1 MKKRT
6 NYVKHFAGLFALALM
21 FTMMVGIKANAA
33 GTTYYV
39 NKTTIFKLYSDSAC
53 TSAVEND
60 TVLQGGDTIVCAN
73 GSYAFDIMRE
83 SEQQYV
89 GYDFLT
95 TLDPGESYTIP
106 DGSYEWDDSEGC
118 FVLNRIAQPTEPETP
133 PAEPVTPST
142 DSAYYVSVDHRGCKL
157 YGDSNCNS
165 EVSADTRL
173 KYGDKIKC
181 TVETGIHVYLGETL
195 DKQLTLFDAT
205 YTVPDGEYTFSFEQ
219 ISEYKYKLTLTRIIL
234 VIPPTDQVTPSVTPS
249 VSSTLIPV
257 VEKEEDVAPALAL
270 PVLKSTNYAGNELCS
285 WQEVIDAIVTIEP
298 KKLTDS
304 NPEDTQSVLKVDI
317 SSTAGFVGHEVLQTL
332 AKKDDASLHV
342 FTGNGVA
349 ITFAG
354 ADVKDDA
361 KAVRVTNKVSDK
373 EENGKRVHI
382 VDFLEKGKLGASVA
396 FHVNL
401 PQGADSSVDVY
412 TENKDGIQNHIR
424 TMKADS
430 AGNVAFMINT
440 KEKFVFKY

>member
-1 MKKRT
+1 MKKTT
-6 NYVKHFAGLFALALM
+6 NYIKHFAGLFALALM
-21 FTMMVGIKANAA
+21 LTMMVGIRANAA

-53 TSAVEND
+53 TSAVDND

-73 GSYAFDIMRE
+73 VNGSYAFEIFRE

-89 GYDFLT
+89 GYDFLAR
-95 TLDPGESYTIP
+95 LEPGESYTIP
-106 DGSYEWDDSEGC
+106 DGSYEWDDSEGN
-118 FVLNRIAQPTEPETP
+118 FVLNRIDQPTEPETP
-133 PAEPVTPST
+133 PADPETPPSDPAIPSEPTTST
-142 DSAYYVSVDHRGCKL
+142 SIVEKTEE
-157 YGDSNCNS
+157 
-165 EVSADTRL
+165 EVPT
-173 KYGDKIKC
+173 
-181 TVETGIHVYLGETL
+181 
-195 DKQLTLFDAT
+195 LTL
-205 YTVPDGEYTFSFEQ
+205 P
-219 ISEYKYKLTLTRIIL
+219 L
-234 VIPPTDQVTPSVTPS
+234 
-249 VSSTLIPV
+249 
-257 VEKEEDVAPALAL
+257 
-270 PVLKSTNYAGNELCS
+270 LKSTNYAGDELAS
-285 WQEVIDAIVTIEP
+285 WQEVIDALVTIEP

-304 NPEDTQSVLKVDI
+304 KPQDTESVLKVDI

-354 ADVKDDA
+354 ADMKEDA
-361 KAVRVTNKVSDK
+361 KAVRVTNQVSDK

-382 VDFLEKGKLGASVA
+382 VDFLEKGKMEATVA

-401 PQGADSSVDVY
+401 PQGANSSVEVY
-412 TENKDGIQNHIR
+412 TENKDGVQNHIK

-430 AGNVAFMINT
+430 TGNVAFMIDS

>member
-1 MKKRT
+1 MKKTT
-6 NYVKHFAGLFALALM
+6 NYIKHFAGLFALALM
-21 FTMMVGIKANAA
+21 LTMMVGIRANAA

-53 TSAVEND
+53 TSAVDND

-73 GSYAFDIMRE
+73 VNGSYAFEIFRE

-89 GYDFLT
+89 GYDFLAR
-95 TLDPGESYTIP
+95 LEPGESYTIP
-106 DGSYEWDDSEGC
+106 DGSYEWDDSEGN
-118 FVLNRIAQPTEPETP
+118 FVLNRIDQPTEPETP
-133 PAEPVTPST
+133 PADPETPPSDPAIPSEPTTST
-142 DSAYYVSVDHRGCKL
+142 S
-157 YGDSNCNS
+157 
-165 EVSADTRL
+165 
-173 KYGDKIKC
+173 I
-181 TVETGIHVYLGETL
+181 VEKTEEE
-195 DKQLTLFDAT
+195 A
-205 YTVPDGEYTFSFEQ
+205 P
-219 ISEYKYKLTLTRIIL
+219 TLT
-234 VIPPTDQVTPSVTPS
+234 
-249 VSSTLIPV
+249 
-257 VEKEEDVAPALAL
+257 L
-270 PVLKSTNYAGNELCS
+270 PVLKSTNYAGDELAS
-285 WQEVIDAIVTIEP
+285 WQEVIDALVTIEP

-304 NPEDTQSVLKVDI
+304 KPQDTESVLKVDI

-354 ADVKDDA
+354 ADMKEDA
-361 KAVRVTNKVSDK
+361 KAVRVTNQVSDK

-382 VDFLEKGKLGASVA
+382 VDFLEKGKMEATVA

-401 PQGADSSVDVY
+401 PQGANSSVEVY
-412 TENKDGIQNHIR
+412 TENKDGVQNHIK

-430 AGNVAFMINT
+430 TGNMAFMIDS